1 MTLRDQPYGHFTG
14 APIEVPVD
22 PLLRLQ
28 GYRDMARIRPRVRE
42 IATRMAALAGT
53 LVAPETTYRRLRIG
67 SCTPA
72 ALSLETGAETGAET
86 GRETATAFHGAEF
99 AKVLGGC
106 REVVVFVLTLGAG
119 LDAETERFTANE
131 EIVEALFLE
140 MAGWIA
146 VERVTRN
153 FAGHLASLVRGE
165 NLAPTRR
172 LGPGYVDWP
181 LEEQAAL
188 FGLLDGAP
196 LPVRLLDGCAMIP
209 KKSRSGL
216 YGLRPLD

>member
-14 APIEVPVD
+14 ARIEVPVD

-28 GYRDMARIRPRVRE
+28 GYRDMARIRPRVRA
-42 IATRMAALAGT
+42 IATKMAALAGT
-53 LVAPETTYRRLRIG
+53 LVAPETYYRRVRIG

-72 ALSLETGAETGAET
+72 ALALETGTETGVT
-86 GRETATAFHGAEF
+86 FHSAEF
-99 AKVLGGC
+99 AKVLGRC

-119 LDAETERFTANE
+119 FDAQAERFTANE
-131 EIVEALFLE
+131 EIVEALFME

-146 VERVTRN
+146 VERVTKN
-153 FAGHLASLVRGE
+153 FAGHLASLVRDE

-188 FGLLDGAP
+188 FTLLDGAP
-196 LPVRLLDGCAMIP
+196 LPVRLLDSCAMIP

>member
-1 MTLRDQPYGHFTG
+1 VT
-14 APIEVPVD
+14 
-22 PLLRLQ
+22 
-28 GYRDMARIRPRVRE
+28 
-42 IATRMAALAGT
+42 
-53 LVAPETTYRRLRIG
+53 
-67 SCTPA
+67 
-72 ALSLETGAETGAET
+72 
-86 GRETATAFHGAEF
+86 FHSAEF

-119 LDAETERFTANE
+119 FDAEAERFTANE
-131 EIVEALFLE
+131 EIVEALFME

-146 VERVTRN
+146 VERVTKN
-153 FAGHLASLVRGE
+153 FAGHLASLLRDEG
-165 NLAPTRR
+165 LAPTRR

-188 FGLLDGAP
+188 FALLDGAP
-196 LPVRLLDGCAMIP
+196 LPVRLLDSCAMIP

>member
-1 MTLRDQPYGHFTG
+1 MSSDRVMTLRDQPYGHFTG
-14 APIEVPVD
+14 ERIEVPVD

-28 GYRDMARIRPRVRE
+28 GYRDLAHIRPRVRE
-42 IATRMAALAGT
+42 IATKMAALAGT
-53 LVAPETTYRRLRIG
+53 LVSPETTYRRVRIG

-72 ALSLETGAETGAET
+72 ALAFETGTT
-86 GRETATAFHGAEF
+86 FHSAEF

-146 VERVTRN
+146 VERVTKN
-153 FAGHLASLVRGE
+153 FAGHLSSRIRDQGLT
-165 NLAPTRR
+165 LTRR
-172 LGPGYVDWP
+172 LGPGYADWP

-196 LPVRLLDGCAMIP
+196 LPVRLLDSCAMIP

>member
-1 MTLRDQPYGHFTG
+1 MTLRDQPYGQFTG

-28 GYRDMARIRPRVRE
+28 GYRDMARIRPRVRA
-42 IATRMAALAGT
+42 IATKVAALAET

-72 ALSLETGAETGAET
+72 ALALETGTETGVT
-86 GRETATAFHGAEF
+86 FHSAEF

-119 LDAETERFTANE
+119 FDAEAERLTANE
-131 EIVEALFLE
+131 EIVEALFME
-140 MAGWIA
+140 MAGWVA
-146 VERVTRN
+146 VERVTKN
-153 FAGHLASLVRGE
+153 FAGHLGSLVRGE

-188 FGLLDGAP
+188 FTLLDGAP
-196 LPVRLLDGCAMIP
+196 LPVRLLDSCAMVP
-209 KKSRSGL
+209 RKSRSGL

>member
-14 APIEVPVD
+14 ARIEVPVD

-28 GYRDMARIRPRVRE
+28 GYRDMARVRPRVRA
-42 IATRMAALAGT
+42 IATKLAALAGT
-53 LVAPETTYRRLRIG
+53 LVAPETTYRRVRIG

-72 ALSLETGAETGAET
+72 ALALETGGETGVT
-86 GRETATAFHGAEF
+86 FHSAEF

-119 LDAETERFTANE
+119 FDAEAERFAANE
-131 EIVEALFLE
+131 EIVEALFRE

-146 VERVTRN
+146 VERVTKN
-153 FAGHLASLVRGE
+153 FTGHLGSLVHDE

-196 LPVRLLDGCAMIP
+196 LPVHLLDSCAMIP

-216 YGLRPLD
+216 YGLRPVD

>member
-1 MTLRDQPYGHFTG
+1 MT
-14 APIEVPVD
+14 APK
-22 PLLRLQ
+22 LALS
-28 GYRDMARIRPRVRE
+28 RP
-42 IATRMAALAGT
+42 AALALKTGT
-53 LVAPETTYRRLRIG
+53 
-67 SCTPA
+67 
-72 ALSLETGAETGAET
+72 ETGVT
-86 GRETATAFHGAEF
+86 FHSAEF
-99 AKVLGGC
+99 AKVLGRC

-119 LDAETERFTANE
+119 FDAEAERFTANE
-131 EIVEALFLE
+131 EIVEALFME

-146 VERVTRN
+146 VERVTKN

-165 NLAPTRR
+165 DLAPTRR

-188 FGLLDGAP
+188 FALLDGAP
-196 LPVRLLDGCAMIP
+196 LPVRLLDSCAMIP

>member
-1 MTLRDQPYGHFTG
+1 MSSDRVMTLRDETYEHFTG
-14 APIEVPVD
+14 ERIEVPVD
-22 PLLRLQ
+22 PILRLQ
-28 GYRDMARIRPRVRE
+28 GYRDPARIRPRVRE
-42 IATRMAALAGT
+42 IATKTAALAGT
-53 LVAPETTYRRLRIG
+53 LVSPETYYRRVRIG
-67 SCTPA
+67 SCTPE
-72 ALSLETGAETGAET
+72 ALALETGTIL
-86 GRETATAFHGAEF
+86 HSAEF

-131 EIVEALFLE
+131 EIVEALFME

-146 VERVTRN
+146 VERVTKN
-153 FAGHLASLVRGE
+153 FAGHLASRLRDQG
-165 NLAPTRR
+165 LTLTRR

-196 LPVRLLDGCAMIP
+196 LPVRLLDSCAMIP

-216 YGLRPLD
+216 YGLRPIG

>member
-1 MTLRDQPYGHFTG
+1 MSGDRAMTLRDQPYGHFTG
-14 APIEVPVD
+14 ARIEVPVD

-42 IATRMAALAGT
+42 IATKTAALAGT
-53 LVAPETTYRRLRIG
+53 LVAPETYYRRVRIG

-72 ALSLETGAETGAET
+72 ALALETGVT
-86 GRETATAFHGAEF
+86 FHSAEF

-119 LDAETERFTANE
+119 FDAEAERFTANE
-131 EIVEALFLE
+131 EIVEALFME

-146 VERVTRN
+146 VERVTKN

-188 FGLLDGAP
+188 FALLDGAP
-196 LPVRLLDGCAMIP
+196 LPVRLLDSCAMIP

>member
-1 MTLRDQPYGHFTG
+1 MTLRDEPYGHFTG
-14 APIEVPVD
+14 ARIEVPVG

-28 GYRDMARIRPRVRE
+28 GYRDLARIRPRVRE
-42 IATRMAALAGT
+42 IATKMAALAGT
-53 LVAPETTYRRLRIG
+53 LVAPETTYRRVRIG

-72 ALSLETGAETGAET
+72 ALALETGTETGT
-86 GRETATAFHGAEF
+86 TFHGAEF

-119 LDAETERFTANE
+119 LDAEAERFTAND

-146 VERVTRN
+146 VERVTKN
-153 FAGHLASLVRGE
+153 FAGHLWSRIRDQGLT
-165 NLAPTRR
+165 LTRR

-196 LPVRLLDGCAMIP
+196 LPVRLLDSCAMIP

>member
-14 APIEVPVD
+14 ARIEVPVG

-28 GYRDMARIRPRVRE
+28 GYRDMARVRPRVRE

-53 LVAPETTYRRLRIG
+53 LVAPETTYRRVRIG

-72 ALSLETGAETGAET
+72 ALVLETGAETGAET
-86 GRETATAFHGAEF
+86 ATTFHGAEF
-99 AKVLGGC
+99 AKVLGRC

-153 FAGHLASLVRGE
+153 FAGHLASLVRDE

-196 LPVRLLDGCAMIP
+196 LPVRLLESCAMIP

>member
-14 APIEVPVD
+14 ARIEVPVG

-28 GYRDMARIRPRVRE
+28 GYRDMARVRPRVRE

-53 LVAPETTYRRLRIG
+53 LVAPETTYRRVRIG

-72 ALSLETGAETGAET
+72 ALVLETGAET
-86 GRETATAFHGAEF
+86 ATTFHGTEF
-99 AKVLGGC
+99 AKVLGRC

-153 FAGHLASLVRGE
+153 FAGHLASLVRDE

-196 LPVRLLDGCAMIP
+196 LPVRLLDSCAMIP

>member
-14 APIEVPVD
+14 ARIEVPVD

-28 GYRDMARIRPRVRE
+28 GYRDMARIRPRVRA
-42 IATRMAALAGT
+42 IATKVAALAET

-72 ALSLETGAETGAET
+72 ALALETGTETGVT
-86 GRETATAFHGAEF
+86 FHGTEF
-99 AKVLGGC
+99 AEVLGGC
-106 REVVVFVLTLGAG
+106 REAVVFVLTLGAG

-146 VERVTRN
+146 VERATKN
-153 FAGHLASLVRGE
+153 FAGHLWSGIRDQG
-165 NLAPTRR
+165 LALTRR

-196 LPVRLLDGCAMIP
+196 LPVRLFDSGAMIP

-216 YGLRPLD
+216 YGLHTLD

>member
-1 MTLRDQPYGHFTG
+1 MSSDRVMTLRDEPYGRFTG
-14 APIEVPVD
+14 ERIEVPVG

-42 IATRMAALAGT
+42 IATKVAALAGT
-53 LVAPETTYRRLRIG
+53 LVAPETTYRRVRIG

-72 ALSLETGAETGAET
+72 ALALETGEETGT
-86 GRETATAFHGAEF
+86 TFHSAEF

-119 LDAETERFTANE
+119 LDAETERFTAND
-131 EIVEALFLE
+131 EIVEALFME

-146 VERVTRN
+146 VERVTKN
-153 FAGHLASLVRGE
+153 FAGHLSTRIRDQGLT
-165 NLAPTRR
+165 LTRR

>member
-1 MTLRDQPYGHFTG
+1 MTLRDQPYGQFTG

-28 GYRDMARIRPRVRE
+28 GYRDMARVRPRVRA
-42 IATRMAALAGT
+42 IATKVAALAET
-53 LVAPETTYRRLRIG
+53 LVAPETAYRRVRIG

-72 ALSLETGAETGAET
+72 ALALETGTETGVT
-86 GRETATAFHGAEF
+86 FHSAEF

-119 LDAETERFTANE
+119 FDAEAERLTANE
-131 EIVEALFLE
+131 EIVEALFME
-140 MAGWIA
+140 MAGWVA
-146 VERVTRN
+146 VERVTKN
-153 FAGHLASLVRGE
+153 FAGHLGSLVRGE

-188 FGLLDGAP
+188 FTLLDGAP
-196 LPVRLLDGCAMIP
+196 LPVRLLDSCAMIP

>member
-1 MTLRDQPYGHFTG
+1 MTPRDQPYGHFTG
-14 APIEVPVD
+14 ARIEVPVD

-28 GYRDMARIRPRVRE
+28 GYRDMARIRPRVRA
-42 IATRMAALAGT
+42 IATKTAALAGT
-53 LVAPETTYRRLRIG
+53 LVAPETYYRRVRIG

-72 ALSLETGAETGAET
+72 ALALETGTETGVT
-86 GRETATAFHGAEF
+86 FHSAEF
-99 AKVLGGC
+99 AKVLGRC

-119 LDAETERFTANE
+119 FDAQAERFTANE
-131 EIVEALFLE
+131 EIVEALFME

-146 VERVTRN
+146 VERVTKN
-153 FAGHLASLVRGE
+153 FAGHLASLVRDE

-188 FGLLDGAP
+188 FTLLDGAP
-196 LPVRLLDGCAMIP
+196 LPVRLLDSCAMIP